1 MCTLSRIATLPLQIK
16 FTLNIYALSEDDSMG
31 IRIKKLRKLKNLTA
45 EELGEKIGLTGT
57 GIINYENSNAYPSR
71 NVLLKLVNIL
81 GEDVLCDDYSK
92 FITSDSGPI
101 IKEWRLNNNYT
112 CEQAANYLGAT
123 KRALHALESM
133 TNIISRKNFEQ
144 YKIKLIEILLI

>member
-31 IRIKKLRKLKNLTA
+31 IRILKLRKLKNLTA
-45 EELGEKIGLTGT
+45 EKLGEKTGLTGT
-57 GIINYENSNAYPSR
+57 RIINYENENAYPSR
-71 NVLLKLVNIL
+71 NVLLKLVSIF

-92 FITSDSGPI
+92 FITSDYGPT

-112 CEQAANYLGAT
+112 CEQAAIYIGTT
-123 KRALHALESM
+123 KRTLHTLESM

-144 YKIKLIEILLI
+144 YKNKLMEILLI